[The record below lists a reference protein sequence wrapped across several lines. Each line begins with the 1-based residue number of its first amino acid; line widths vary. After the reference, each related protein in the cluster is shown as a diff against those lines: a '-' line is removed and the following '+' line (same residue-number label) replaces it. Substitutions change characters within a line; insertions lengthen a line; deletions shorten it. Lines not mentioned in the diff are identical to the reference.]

1 MGFQTKK
8 GKAMKKQWLL
18 ILFTGLIALS
28 VQAQGKQRRMLLEQ
42 IAGLKVYIDYAQKG
56 YSIAKKGLT
65 VIGDLKRGEFNLHTD
80 YLNSLAMVNP
90 AIKKY
95 GRLGEIILL
104 QLKIMENYK
113 QTYEGIEDGD
123 LFHGSELAYIKR
135 VFDRLLDN
143 CSTTLEELI
152 AVTTNDQLEMKD
164 DERMKRI
171 DLLYLTMVDNYSFCQ
186 SFNKQTRLL
195 LLSREKEEK
204 EVQFARVLN
213 DVLKD

>member
-1 MGFQTKK
+1 
-8 GKAMKKQWLL
+8 
-18 ILFTGLIALS
+18 
-28 VQAQGKQRRMLLEQ
+28 MLLEQ

-113 QTYEGIEDGD
+113 QTYEGIEDGA